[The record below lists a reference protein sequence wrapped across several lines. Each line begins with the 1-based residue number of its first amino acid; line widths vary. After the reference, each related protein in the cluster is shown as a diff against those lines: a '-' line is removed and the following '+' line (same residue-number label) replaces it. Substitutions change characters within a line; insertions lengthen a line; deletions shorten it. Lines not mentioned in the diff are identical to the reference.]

1 MAEMFSIG
9 EFSKVTGLTIKSL
22 RFYHEQG
29 VLTPSR
35 VEAGSGYRYYSE
47 TQIETARVIARLREL
62 EFSVA
67 DVREILS
74 NHSDDADII
83 ERLRSQRAVI
93 KERMK
98 KDRDIAGL
106 LDQIIVH
113 ETEATQTMNQT
124 NYAVEEKSVEPCLIA
139 GVRMKGAYSECG
151 KGFAKIGRGMGRFIN
166 GKPML
171 LQHDTEYKE
180 NDADFEACM
189 PIKKGQSNEE
199 ITVKELPGGRALS
212 LMHLGPYEEI
222 GRSYEKIMKHAKT
235 QSLSYHLP
243 TREIYHKGPG
253 MIFKG
258 NPKKYLTEIVFL
270 ISDDVS

>member
-1 MAEMFSIG
+1 MFSIG
-9 EFSKVTGLTIKSL
+9 EFSKMTGLTIKSL

-29 VLTPSR
+29 VLTPCR
-35 VEAGSGYRYYSE
+35 VEVGSGYRYYSE
-47 TQIETARVIARLREL
+47 TQVDTARVIAQLREL
-62 EFSVA
+62 GFSVA

-74 NHSDDADII
+74 NHSDDADMV
-83 ERLRSQRAVI
+83 ERLRLQRNAI
-93 KERMK
+93 KERIK

-113 ETEATQTMNQT
+113 ETEATRTMNQT
-124 NYAVEEKSVEPCLIA
+124 SYAVEEKNVDPCLIA
-139 GVRMKGAYSECG
+139 SIRMQGAYRECG
-151 KGFAKIGRGMGRFIN
+151 KGFAKIGRRMGRFIH

-171 LQHDTEYKE
+171 LHHDTEYKE
-180 NDADFEACM
+180 DDADFEACM
-189 PIKKGQSNEE
+189 PVKKGESSDE
-199 ITVKELPGGRALS
+199 IIVRELPGGRALS

-235 QSLSYHLP
+235 QSLDYHVP

-270 ISDDVS
+270 ISSGA